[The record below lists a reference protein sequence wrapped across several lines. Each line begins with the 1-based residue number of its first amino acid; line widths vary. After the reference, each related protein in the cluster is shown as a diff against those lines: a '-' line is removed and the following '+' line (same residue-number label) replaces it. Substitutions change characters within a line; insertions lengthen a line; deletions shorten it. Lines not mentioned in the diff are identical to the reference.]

1 MFRGNK
7 ATICCTETARWVPD
21 TIPGATTTYRGT
33 NINGNANEKR
43 TQAKLF
49 QNWKCRLWGPFA
61 PCNFV
66 TWGLEQGRGGE
77 LRIRVVGFHFFI
89 IYHQRISG
97 SSFHLLSS
105 RFFVTWERERGK
117 GEELRILIVG
127 FHFLAT
133 LVALHSTLYV
143 QSLSWWV
150 SRVLN

>member
-1 MFRGNK
+1 MLHRDRPLL
-7 ATICCTETARWVPD
+7 ARYN
-21 TIPGATTTYRGT
+21 TTTTTTYQGT

-43 TQAKLF
+43 TRTKLF

-133 LVALHSTLYV
+133 LVALHSTLV
-143 QSLSWWV
+143 VGSHAGSEFRTSIALRLLSLV
-150 SRVLN
+150 Y